1 MFKIYLILLLFFPLI
16 SLSQSGGIRGIVTD
30 QDFEVPIENVRITI
44 SETGD
49 ELRTQSG
56 GSFYKDGLMPGSY
69 TLIFSANGYSRLT
82 RPQVIVMG
90 SALTDVNIELAG
102 EYEEMDELV
111 VRDIQ
116 LGGASEIGL
125 LNLRM
130 ENSALMD
137 SVGADLIS
145 RAGASDAAGALKLV
159 SGTTV
164 QDGKYAVVRGLP
176 DRYVVS
182 LLNGVRLP
190 TSDPDK
196 RAVQLDQYP
205 SSLIESV
212 QVVKSFTPDQQGD
225 ASGGAVDIVLRGIP
239 EERILKF
246 SVGTKWNDRDASD
259 DFLYAESRKHS
270 FLGER
275 DFNAP
280 ADDDP
285 RYASTTGAP
294 IPGSYSSSLKEQPM
308 NYSFGLE
315 VGDRFSVPFL
325 GDELAIGMILSL
337 NYDSSASHV
346 ANMVSDKYI
355 TPALDVIQESEVNP
369 DMNALT
375 ADELMPAFTGSF
387 ANNGI
392 RTDLWDVNK
401 SKEEVSW
408 NGAVGFGVEHDL
420 FSSSYMHI
428 FTHNAEDNAI
438 AATDTRGRQYF
449 VVPEYVNTNETS
461 TTDTRDIAPFRKL
474 DTLLYRE
481 RETVMNQW
489 KGNLKIPID
498 EINVNDF
505 IRFGSPEVD
514 WSLSKSSSS
523 LSEPDKRILANHWIP
538 GGAVTA
544 PYASYN
550 DEDGPF
556 SLLDFSTWY
565 DPANAWLSDF
575 ETPSGEIL
583 PVPDGGW
590 YQSLLNSEGERP
602 SSVVSNSPSYY
613 YGTESGEQLGNFQQ
627 VWKRVVED
635 SDQFSFNYN
644 LPLMNWT
651 DEEGSLTLGI
661 FQDSVERSFYQQTL
675 NNKSVDSGG
684 VGLPTFE
691 GEWDDNAA
699 DLFGAGTRNYL
710 GDPNYPNTHVFVSQ
724 TDTSYQGN
732 QEIDAWYYSL
742 EYPLLNAVLLRGG
755 ARYEKFKLQTLLDP
769 DSLDQSFAYFNDLKF
784 LVDLDRDNADVERSS
799 ILPSFGF
806 DLNPVDRLTFRF
818 NYAETVANQQFKEV
832 VPILQRDYPGAP
844 AFAGNPQLRHSELEN
859 IDYRID
865 YVPYEGGLISAS
877 FFSKEIVDPIEYYQ
891 SSDSLGNSITFVTN
905 FPSATAEGWEVEVRQ
920 DLGKFSSALQGFKIG
935 GNYTLIEGE
944 LNISNTAKR
953 DIMAMPEYLYNVF
966 LTYDASWRNLKV
978 GLFFTEQ
985 GETLKTNKPEE
996 GKVPAIY
1003 ALPYDNFNIS
1013 LSANIIDRMK
1023 ITFKAKNL
1031 LNPDIESVYRENGY
1045 MDKIHTS
1052 YSKGRSYSLGI
1063 SYSF

>member
-1 MFKIYLILLLFFPLI
+1 MFFPLV
-16 SLSQSGGIRGIVTD
+16 SWSQAGGVRGIVTD
-30 QDFEVPIENVRITI
+30 QDFEVPLANVRVTI

-82 RPQVIVMG
+82 RPQVIVTG
-90 SALTDVNIELAG
+90 STLTDVNVELAG

-130 ENSALMD
+130 ESSALMD

-212 QVVKSFTPDQQGD
+212 RVVKSFTPEQQGD

-239 EERILKF
+239 QERVLSFKVGSKF
-246 SVGTKWNDRDASD
+246 NDNDAGD
-259 DFLYAESRKHS
+259 DFLHAASRKHS
-270 FLGER
+270 FLGNR

-294 IPGSYSSSLKEQPM
+294 NPGSYGSSLKEQPM

-325 GDELAIGMILSL
+325 GDELAVGTILAL

-346 ANMVSDKYI
+346 ADMVSDKYI
-355 TPALDVIQESEVNP
+355 TPALDVIQESIENP

-375 ADELMPAFTGSF
+375 ADELMPSFTGSF

-420 FSSSYMHI
+420 FASSFMHV

-438 AATDTRGRQYF
+438 SATDTRGRQYF
-449 VVPEYVNTNETS
+449 VIPEYVSTNETS
-461 TTDTRDIAPFRKL
+461 TTDTREIAPFRKL
-474 DTLLYRE
+474 DTLIYRE
-481 RETVMNQW
+481 RETVMDQW
-489 KGNLKIPID
+489 KGTLKIPID
-498 EINVNDF
+498 DINVNDF
-505 IRFGSPEVD
+505 IRFEAPEID
-514 WSLSKSSSS
+514 WSLAKSSSS
-523 LSEPDKRILANHWIP
+523 LAEPDKRILANHWVP
-538 GGAVTA
+538 GGAVFQEY
-544 PYASYN
+544 PDYN
-550 DEDGPF
+550 GDVGVNLFDP
-556 SLLDFSTWY
+556 STWY
-565 DPANAWLSDF
+565 DPTNPWLSDF
-575 ETPSGEIL
+575 VAPSGDII

-590 YQSLLNSEGERP
+590 YQSLLNSEGVRP
-602 SSVVSNSPSYY
+602 GGFVSNSPSYY
-613 YGTESGEQLGNFQQ
+613 FGTESGEQLGNFQQ

-635 SDQFSFNYN
+635 SDQISFNYN
-644 LPLMNWT
+644 MPLMNWT
-651 DEEGSLTLGI
+651 DKDGSLSLGV

-684 VGLPTFE
+684 AGLPSFQ

-699 DLFGAGTRNYL
+699 ELFAIGSRNYL
-710 GDPNYPNTHVFVSQ
+710 GDPNYPNTHVFVSR
-724 TDTSYQGN
+724 TDTSYEGN

-742 EYPLLNAVLLRGG
+742 EYPLLNSLLLRGG
-755 ARYEKFKLQTLLDP
+755 TRYETFKLQTLLEP
-769 DSLDQSFAYFNDLKF
+769 DDLGQSFAYFNDLKF
-784 LVDLDRDNADVERSS
+784 LVDLDRDNADFERSS
-799 ILPSFGF
+799 MLPSFGF
-806 DLNPVDRLTFRF
+806 DLNPLERFTFRF

-859 IDYRID
+859 IDYRLD
-865 YVPYEGGLISAS
+865 YVPYAGGLISAS

-920 DLGKFSSALQGFKIG
+920 DLGKFASVLQGFKIG

-944 LNISNTAKR
+944 LNISKTAKR
-953 DIMAMPEYLYNVF
+953 DIMAMPEYLYNAFV
-966 LTYDASWRNLKV
+966 TYDASWRNLKV

-985 GETLKTNKPEE
+985 GETLKTNKPEQ

-1003 ALPYDNFNIS
+1003 ALPYGNFNIS
-1013 LSANIIDRMK
+1013 LSANITDRMK
-1023 ITFKAKNL
+1023 VSFKAKNL
-1031 LNPDIESVYRENGY
+1031 LNPDIESVYREKGY
-1045 MDKIHTS
+1045 TDKIHTL
-1052 YSKGRSYSLGI
+1052 YSKGRSYSLGM